1 MQRLIEYSKKGLF
14 ASIPYLSSF
23 ASLDVKEIAK
33 TLATSAKEHYF
44 QYSKLLEEIEKASI
58 YYGELYEFNEYIST
72 KKSVK
77 KNLCSYK
84 EFKSTFDKLEE
95 MLLGL
100 AQDGDIRKQ
109 LDQQQGKLNILVDMY
124 QIGNTNGYKGQAMKM
139 ADETFIK
146 SYPNWYRFELN
157 AMINSMNI
165 ALDDIM
171 FELSVYQEEKHKC
184 NIRPKIKM
192 NVKEPELTKE
202 EEAFL
207 FEID

>member
-1 MQRLIEYSKKGLF
+1 MQRIIDYSKKGLF
-14 ASIPYLSSF
+14 ASLPYLSSL
-23 ASLDVKEIAK
+23 ATLDVKEIAK
-33 TLATSAKEHYF
+33 TITTQAREHYF
-44 QYSKLLEEIEKASI
+44 QYNKLLEEIEKASI
-58 YYGELYEFNEYIST
+58 YYGELYDFNEYISN
-72 KKSVK
+72 KKSIK

-84 EFKSTFDKLEE
+84 EFKSTFDKLEK
-95 MLLGL
+95 MLLDL

-109 LDQQQGKLNILVDMY
+109 LDEQQGKLNTLVDIY
-124 QIGNTNGYKGQAMKM
+124 QIHNTNGYKSKAQKM

-171 FELSVYQEEKHKC
+171 FELSVYQEEKHTCKV
-184 NIRPKIKM
+184 RPKIKM

-202 EEAFL
+202 EEAYL
-207 FEID
+207 FDVD

>member
-1 MQRLIEYSKKGLF
+1 MQRLIEYSKKGLL
-14 ASIPYLSSF
+14 ASLPYLSSL
-23 ASLDVKEIAK
+23 ATLDVKEIAK

-44 QYSKLLEEIEKASI
+44 QYNKLLEEIEKASI
-58 YYGELYEFNEYIST
+58 YYGELYDFNEYISN
-72 KKSVK
+72 KKSIK

-109 LDQQQGKLNILVDMY
+109 LDEQQGKLNSLVDIY
-124 QIGNTNGYKGQAMKM
+124 QIHNTNGYKSKAQKM

-171 FELSVYQEEKHKC
+171 FELSVYQEEKHTCKV
-184 NIRPKIKM
+184 RPKIKM

-202 EEAFL
+202 EEEYL
-207 FEID
+207 FDID